1 MNANTVCFS
10 GFSREDEAQVMSAFD
25 QANTLLPLRWAA
37 TNEKE
42 AELIVI
48 DMDTV
53 YGHMTWLKA
62 NNDGKMTA
70 AVTTHDRAET
80 NHLLPRPVT
89 SQSLVQ
95 LLGQLSNQTPSVVPI
110 VRTTGQHA
118 AITSEML
125 TARASDPQASRMAP
139 EIPSP
144 RVTGTQAAVVAE
156 AAFAGTRLSTGT
168 QAAMPKLAP
177 KALKLIDFLK
187 PNILGGP
194 VKIQLTDS
202 PLLVIDLASQSY
214 LGGNSLKPYMSY
226 CTATLSE
233 SDFTAIDHQEL
244 DQLSKQLGGS
254 QPILRLSWLAALLGG
269 NGQLLPAYN
278 PNSLFKLNKWPQT
291 EREFPKHFRI
301 ATVMMRG
308 PAKLTEISELS
319 GSSLSDV
326 TDFVNA
332 NLLSGHASV

>member
-10 GFSREDEAQVMSAFD
+10 GFSREDEAQVISAFD
-25 QANTLLPLRWAA
+25 RANMLLPLRWAA

-62 NNDGKMTA
+62 NNEGKITA
-70 AVTTHDRAET
+70 AVTTYDRAET
-80 NHLLPRPVT
+80 DHLLPRPVT
-89 SQSLVQ
+89 SHSLVE
-95 LLGQLSNQTPSVVPI
+95 LLGQLSNQTPSASPI

-118 AITSEML
+118 AITPEML
-125 TARASDPQASRMAP
+125 NTREPDLRAAPINP
-139 EIPSP
+139 EIPNP
-144 RVTGTQAAVVAE
+144 RITGSQTAVLAEIASAA
-156 AAFAGTRLSTGT
+156 TRLSTGT
-168 QAAMPKLAP
+168 QAAMPMLAP

-187 PNILGGP
+187 PSILGGP
-194 VKIQLTDS
+194 VKIQLGDS
-202 PLLVIDLASQSY
+202 PLLVIDLASQTY
-214 LGGNSLKPYMSY
+214 LGGSSLKPYMTY
-226 CTATLSE
+226 CTSTLSE
-233 SDFTAIDHQEL
+233 SDFVAIDNLEF
-244 DQLSKQLGGS
+244 DQLSKHLGGS
-254 QPILRLSWLAALLGG
+254 QPIARLSWLAALLGG
-269 NGQLLPAYN
+269 NGQLLPTHN